1 MNQTETIDY
10 KHGTTYTITVTALMT
25 AVTCI
30 LAPLFLARVKM
41 KNMNKYKNCLLCPRK
56 CGINRSTG
64 QTGVCGVS
72 SEIKVARA
80 ALHYWEEPCIS
91 GKRGSGA
98 VFFSGCSLHCVFCQN
113 REISDGKEGKV
124 ISKERLSDI
133 FMELADKGANNINLV
148 TSDHYLPQIVW
159 AVQKVKKDGFTLPF
173 IYNCSGYETLE
184 SLQKLEG
191 LIDVYL
197 PDFKYIQPETAQRY
211 SHAADYP
218 NVVKT
223 AIAEMVRQTGACVF
237 DAQGKIQKGVIVRH
251 LLLPGKVREAK
262 QIVQYL
268 HETYGDR
275 IYISLMNQYTPVAAL
290 ENYPELTRKV
300 TRREYDRLVDYA
312 ISLGVENAFIQEG
325 DTAKESFI
333 PMFGDAL

>member
-1 MNQTETIDY
+1 M
-10 KHGTTYTITVTALMT
+10 
-25 AVTCI
+25 
-30 LAPLFLARVKM
+30 
-41 KNMNKYKNCLLCPRK
+41 
-56 CGINRSTG
+56 
-64 QTGVCGVS
+64 VS
-72 SEIKVARA
+72 RA
-80 ALHYWEEPCIS
+80 ALHMWEEPCIS
-91 GKRGSGA
+91 AKEGSGA
-98 VFFSGCSLHCVFCQN
+98 VFFAGCSLHCVFCQN
-113 REISDGKEGKV
+113 FQISNGQMGQE
-124 ISKERLSDI
+124 ISKEHLTELFYRLQ
-133 FMELADKGANNINLV
+133 EQGANNINLV
-148 TSDHYLPQIVW
+148 TPDHYLPQIVW

-184 SLQKLEG
+184 SLRKLKG

-218 NVVKT
+218 KVVKA

-275 IYISLMNQYTPVAAL
+275 IYISLMNQYTPVTAL

>member
-1 MNQTETIDY
+1 MGTFQSCTLCPRNCRVDRSRQKGVCQSSDRL
-10 KHGTTYTITVTALMT
+10 GTTYLVNLIH
-25 AVTCI
+25 
-30 LAPLFLARVKM
+30 
-41 KNMNKYKNCLLCPRK
+41 
-56 CGINRSTG
+56 TG
-64 QTGVCGVS
+64 LICCNQCHRIYLS
-72 SEIKVARA
+72 
-80 ALHYWEEPCIS
+80 ALHMWEEPCIS
-91 GKRGSGA
+91 AKEGSGA
-98 VFFSGCSLHCVFCQN
+98 VFFAGCSLHCVFCQN
-113 REISDGKEGKV
+113 FQISNGQMGQE
-124 ISKERLSDI
+124 ISKEHLTELFYRLQ
-133 FMELADKGANNINLV
+133 EQGANNINLV
-148 TSDHYLPQIVW
+148 TPDHYLPQIVW

-184 SLQKLEG
+184 SLRKLEG

>member
-1 MNQTETIDY
+1 M
-10 KHGTTYTITVTALMT
+10 GTFQSCT
-25 AVTCI
+25 
-30 LAPLFLARVKM
+30 
-41 KNMNKYKNCLLCPRK
+41 LCPRN
-56 CGINRSTG
+56 CRVDRSR
-64 QTGVCGVS
+64 QKGVCQSSDRLMVS
-72 SEIKVARA
+72 RA
-80 ALHYWEEPCIS
+80 ALHMWEEPCIS
-91 GKRGSGA
+91 AKEGSGA
-98 VFFSGCSLHCVFCQN
+98 VFFAGCSLHCVFCQN
-113 REISDGKEGKV
+113 FQISNGQMGQE
-124 ISKERLSDI
+124 ISKEHLTELFYRLQ
-133 FMELADKGANNINLV
+133 EQGANNINLV
-148 TSDHYLPQIVW
+148 TPDHYLPQIVW

-184 SLQKLEG
+184 SLRKLEG

-300 TRREYDRLVDYA
+300 TRREYDRLVNYA

>member
-1 MNQTETIDY
+1 M
-10 KHGTTYTITVTALMT
+10 GTFQSCT
-25 AVTCI
+25 
-30 LAPLFLARVKM
+30 
-41 KNMNKYKNCLLCPRK
+41 LCPRN
-56 CGINRSTG
+56 CRVDRSR
-64 QTGVCGVS
+64 QKGVCQSSDRLMVS
-72 SEIKVARA
+72 RA
-80 ALHYWEEPCIS
+80 ALHMWEEPCIS
-91 GKRGSGA
+91 AKEGSGA
-98 VFFSGCSLHCVFCQN
+98 VFFAGCSLHCVFCQN
-113 REISDGKEGKV
+113 FQISNGQMGQEIT
-124 ISKERLSDI
+124 KERLT
-133 FMELADKGANNINLV
+133 ELFYRLQEQGANNINLV
-148 TSDHYLPQIVW
+148 TPDHYLPQIVW
-159 AVQKVKKDGFTLPF
+159 AVQKVKKDGFALPF

-184 SLQKLEG
+184 SLRKLEG

-218 NVVKT
+218 NVVKA

-262 QIVQYL
+262 QIVKYL

-300 TRREYDRLVDYA
+300 TGREYDRLVDYA

>member
-1 MNQTETIDY
+1 
-10 KHGTTYTITVTALMT
+10 MT
-25 AVTCI
+25 PSHFV
-30 LAPLFLARVKM
+30 
-41 KNMNKYKNCLLCPRK
+41 
-56 CGINRSTG
+56 
-64 QTGVCGVS
+64 
-72 SEIKVARA
+72 
-80 ALHYWEEPCIS
+80 
-91 GKRGSGA
+91 
-98 VFFSGCSLHCVFCQN
+98 
-113 REISDGKEGKV
+113 
-124 ISKERLSDI
+124 
-133 FMELADKGANNINLV
+133 
-148 TSDHYLPQIVW
+148 PQIC
-159 AVQKVKKDGFTLPF
+159 DGLRQAKSQGLRIPVV
-173 IYNCSGYETLE
+173 YNTGSYENVETL
-184 SLQKLEG
+184 KLLDG
-191 LIDVYL
+191 LVDIYL
-197 PDFKYIQPETAQRY
+197 PDLKYYSPELSLQY

-223 AIAEMVRQTGACVF
+223 AIAEMVRQTGVCVF

-300 TRREYDRLVDYA
+300 TGREYDSLVDYA

>member
-1 MNQTETIDY
+1 
-10 KHGTTYTITVTALMT
+10 
-25 AVTCI
+25 
-30 LAPLFLARVKM
+30 M
-41 KNMNKYKNCLLCPRK
+41 KNMNKYENCLLCPRK

-113 REISDGKEGKV
+113 REISDGKAGKL

-148 TSDHYLPQIVW
+148 TPDHYLPQIVW

-184 SLQKLEG
+184 SLRKLEG

-218 NVVKT
+218 KVVKT
-223 AIAEMVRQTGACVF
+223 AIAE
-237 DAQGKIQKGVIVRH
+237 
-251 LLLPGKVREAK
+251 
-262 QIVQYL
+262 
-268 HETYGDR
+268 DR
-275 IYISLMNQYTPVAAL
+275 CMCI
-290 ENYPELTRKV
+290 
-300 TRREYDRLVDYA
+300 
-312 ISLGVENAFIQEG
+312 
-325 DTAKESFI
+325 
-333 PMFGDAL
+333 

>member
-1 MNQTETIDY
+1 M
-10 KHGTTYTITVTALMT
+10 
-25 AVTCI
+25 
-30 LAPLFLARVKM
+30 
-41 KNMNKYKNCLLCPRK
+41 
-56 CGINRSTG
+56 
-64 QTGVCGVS
+64 
-72 SEIKVARA
+72 
-80 ALHYWEEPCIS
+80 
-91 GKRGSGA
+91 
-98 VFFSGCSLHCVFCQN
+98 
-113 REISDGKEGKV
+113 
-124 ISKERLSDI
+124 
-133 FMELADKGANNINLV
+133 
-148 TSDHYLPQIVW
+148 
-159 AVQKVKKDGFTLPF
+159 
-173 IYNCSGYETLE
+173 
-184 SLQKLEG
+184 
-191 LIDVYL
+191 IDVYL

-218 NVVKT
+218 KVVKT

-275 IYISLMNQYTPVAAL
+275 IYISLMNQYTPVTAL

>member
-1 MNQTETIDY
+1 MVPSVGRTRPEIVRRID
-10 KHGTTYTITVTALMT
+10 VLPAP
-25 AVTCI
+25 
-30 LAPLFLARVKM
+30 LAPIRVTTSPSLTSKLTFLTASIDPYLIERF
-41 KNMNKYKNCLLCPRK
+41 
-56 CGINRSTG
+56 STFNH
-64 QTGVCGVS
+64 V
-72 SEIKVARA
+72 
-80 ALHYWEEPCIS
+80 
-91 GKRGSGA
+91 
-98 VFFSGCSLHCVFCQN
+98 
-113 REISDGKEGKV
+113 
-124 ISKERLSDI
+124 
-133 FMELADKGANNINLV
+133 
-148 TSDHYLPQIVW
+148 
-159 AVQKVKKDGFTLPF
+159 
-173 IYNCSGYETLE
+173 
-184 SLQKLEG
+184 
-191 LIDVYL
+191 
-197 PDFKYIQPETAQRY
+197 
-211 SHAADYP
+211 P
-218 NVVKT
+218 N
-223 AIAEMVRQTGACVF
+223 ACVF

>member
-1 MNQTETIDY
+1 MYALPAQLPGRPEQTEGHMPEQRSVNGQPGSPAYVGRTLYFSKRRI
-10 KHGTTYTITVTALMT
+10 GGS
-25 AVTCI
+25 
-30 LAPLFLARVKM
+30 LFCRL
-41 KNMNKYKNCLLCPRK
+41 
-56 CGINRSTG
+56 
-64 QTGVCGVS
+64 
-72 SEIKVARA
+72 
-80 ALHYWEEPCIS
+80 
-91 GKRGSGA
+91 
-98 VFFSGCSLHCVFCQN
+98 LHCVLCQN
-113 REISDGKEGKV
+113 FQISNGQMGQE
-124 ISKERLSDI
+124 ISKEHLTELFYRLQ
-133 FMELADKGANNINLV
+133 EQGANNINLV
-148 TSDHYLPQIVW
+148 TPDHYLPQIVW

-184 SLQKLEG
+184 SLRKLEG

-218 NVVKT
+218 KVVKA

-262 QIVQYL
+262 QIVKYL